1 MLLRRTIGDWF
12 DKNEVDL
19 VLLPTMRRSPRTV
32 DDTIKRS
39 ESEKPMNPELA
50 NTAEFNILG
59 IPAITIPCGFNAK
72 GVPVGLMIAGR
83 PWAEGQ
89 VLALAHNY
97 QRTTDWHTRRPPL
110 TPETPVPALKPE
122 SEDKPKA

>member
-32 DDTIKRS
+32 DDTIKEDGEREAH
-39 ESEKPMNPELA
+39 ES
-50 NTAEFNILG
+50 G
-59 IPAITIPCGFNAK
+59 IGQYGGVQHSGHSRDHHPCGFNAK

-110 TPETPVPALKPE
+110 TPETPVPALKAE

>member
-32 DDTIKRS
+32 DDTIKRT

-59 IPAITIPCGFNAK
+59 IPAITIRAAS
-72 GVPVGLMIAGR
+72 MR
-83 PWAEGQ
+83 
-89 VLALAHNY
+89 
-97 QRTTDWHTRRPPL
+97 
-110 TPETPVPALKPE
+110 
-122 SEDKPKA
+122 KAYRSA

>member
-1 MLLRRTIGDWF
+1 
-12 DKNEVDL
+12 
-19 VLLPTMRRSPRTV
+19 MRKAYR
-32 DDTIKRS
+32 
-39 ESEKPMNPELA
+39 
-50 NTAEFNILG
+50 F
-59 IPAITIPCGFNAK
+59 
-72 GVPVGLMIAGR
+72 GLMIAGR

-110 TPETPVPALKPE
+110 TPETPVPTLKVE